1 MRQSVAA
8 GLLVLRNRILSADNL
23 HEDGGDY
30 GCAGVFVCVFVP
42 LHMQVCDSEG
52 SRLFMSEL
60 NLFLDSVKSL

>member
-30 GCAGVFVCVFVP
+30 GCAGVFVCVRS
-42 LHMQVCDSEG
+42 LHIQDCDSEG

-60 NLFLDSVKSL
+60 NLFLISVKFL

>member
-30 GCAGVFVCVFVP
+30 GCAGVFVCEFV
-42 LHMQVCDSEG
+42 HFTCKSVI
-52 SRLFMSEL
+52 SRVVDFSCQ
-60 NLFLDSVKSL
+60 N